1 MKTKIDSG
9 TFIGRSWQLASAV
22 AAFGYRSRLFWHHPL
37 PISPSRFTLHPL
49 SLWHRYD
56 RSKQGR
62 RHIKIFCF
70 LSQNG
75 NKKILAHSLVVHG
88 SSLVPSL
95 RLDTVLVCSD
105 FTLSPSHPLTLS
117 VFPRHCGYC
126 SHSFWHHLSQ
136 YNHSCGLRSPSKIF
150 SCLSQIENENKN
162 RFWYIRWSFMAAR
175 ECCCCVWIPFSFVLI
190 SLISPSPHCGSHCT
204 QSPDMTTPVVSFD
217 TVTPVSNKV
226 VVTLQ

>member
-1 MKTKIDSG
+1 MLVRSG
-9 TFIGRSWQLASAV
+9 FT
-22 AAFGYRSRLFWHHPL
+22 HL
-37 PISPSRFTLHPL
+37 PISPSRFALHPL

-136 YNHSCGLRSPSKIF
+136 YNHSCGLGSPSKIF
-150 SCLSQIENENKN
+150 SYLSQIENENEN
-162 RFWYIRWSFMAAR
+162 RFWYIHWLFMAAR
-175 ECCCCVWIPFSFVLI
+175 
-190 SLISPSPHCGSHCT
+190 
-204 QSPDMTTPVVSFD
+204 
-217 TVTPVSNKV
+217 
-226 VVTLQ
+226 